1 MAAVGAAVSCVVRGG
16 FRDASSYSS
25 WRGSGPAQRG
35 GGSGPERRERDPSR
49 PDAPHPCLLIAVD
62 LEEAAKGESVFGE
75 GATAELL
82 GIGVIPAV
90 PAEPAA
96 LALQRVT
103 IAPGGHIV
111 TPADDP
117 RVVLLYVE
125 RGTVTVR
132 NTVATTVTRGVALA
146 TPGAQAQEAIP
157 AETEFTMT
165 AGDTSLS
172 PAGSGGELR
181 NDGSEDV
188 VLLAGVILPIPDSA
202 ATPGAG
208 TPVP

>member
-1 MAAVGAAVSCVVRGG
+1 M
-16 FRDASSYSS
+16 
-25 WRGSGPAQRG
+25 
-35 GGSGPERRERDPSR
+35 RR
-49 PDAPHPCLLIAVD
+49 LIALGVVLVLLSGVVALGAPVAGGTQSD
-62 LEEAAKGESVFGE
+62 PTPASTDICVQHPEDCQVTEAYLRGESVFGA
-75 GATAELL
+75 GATGELL
-82 GIGVIPAV
+82 AVGVIPAV
-90 PAEPAA
+90 PAQPAA

-125 RGTVTVR
+125 RGTLTVR
-132 NTVATTVTRGVALA
+132 NTVATTVTRGMALA

-165 AGDTSLS
+165 AGDSSLS

-181 NDGSEDV
+181 NDGTEEV
-188 VLLAGVILPIPDSA
+188 VLLAGVILSLPVSA